1 MLRFAFAFSA
11 TLAVFAGFNSQAHAA
26 QCGNSSAGFATW
38 KQEFAGE
45 ARAKGVS
52 AGTIQALMATN
63 YAQATINADRGQRS
77 FSLSLDQFLAKRGAA
92 TIVAKGRQLKQ
103 SQGALFASIR
113 ERYGVPPG
121 PLLAIWGMETGFG
134 SQRGNQNMLASIAT
148 LAYDC
153 RRSAYFTEHLYA
165 ALQLIDRGALS
176 PSQRGSMH
184 GEVGQT
190 QFMPKAI
197 LAYGTGNLENSANA
211 LTSTANFLESPWLAR
226 RRGLPARR
234 AELCRHPGLECRG
247 RLSESDRADG
257 QADRRRRRVGATVVP
272 AKQGPIT
279 TAIVEAKPS
288 PFRNNRPRRMGP
300 AFAGTTRS
308 SPFPMA

>member
-11 TLAVFAGFNSQAHAA
+11 ALAVFAGFNSHAHAA
-26 QCGNSSAGFATW
+26 QCGSSSAGYATW
-38 KQEFAGE
+38 KQEFSGE

-92 TIVAKGRQLKQ
+92 TIVAKGRQLKA

-134 SQRGNQNMLASIAT
+134 TQRGNQNMLASIAT

-211 LTSTANFLESPWLAR
+211 LMSTANFLKAHGWQR

-234 AELCRHPGLECRG
+234 AELRRHPGLECRG
-247 RLSESDRADG
+247 RLSESHRADG
-257 QADRRRRRVGATVVP
+257 QADRRRRRVVPTVVP
-272 AKQGPIT
+272 A
-279 TAIVEAKPS
+279 
-288 PFRNNRPRRMGP
+288 N
-300 AFAGTTRS
+300 AGTHTPR
-308 SPFPMA
+308 PMLSKAGWSTTSFQQLPPVAVGPCVRGDDEVS